1 MFHISCLS
9 RFSPSWVSS
18 RNCSG
23 SPTAMVV
30 VGRPYRKPRGIQYK
44 TISVSCHNHVV
55 ANSNCRRWSA
65 LSKPRG
71 FQYKTISVSCQNH
84 VVPNSNC
91 RRWSALP
98 EPRGIQYKTISISC
112 RSHVFTNSNGCR
124 WSALPKPRCVHYK
137 LFPFHAK
144 PRGRQ

>member
-44 TISVSCHNHVV
+44 TISVSCHNHMV

-65 LSKPRG
+65 LSKTTWHSIKNYFRFLPKSRG
-71 FQYKTISVSCQNH
+71 RQQQLSSLVGPARTTWHSIQNYFH
-84 VVPNSNC
+84 
-91 RRWSALP
+91 
-98 EPRGIQYKTISISC
+98 
-112 RSHVFTNSNGCR
+112 F
-124 WSALPKPRCVHYK
+124 LPKPRVRQQQWSS
-137 LFPFHAK
+137 LVGPAK
-144 PRGRQ
+144 TT